1 MARTAELR
9 TVLEAD
15 LQDFSRAAT
24 YIRDKN
30 GLLPRLHF
38 NRAQREIHAAVR
50 RSVDKT
56 GLVRVC
62 VLKARQQG
70 SSTYFA
76 ARLFWRALLASTG
89 LRAMCFA
96 HTDEASLKLAGMVR
110 TMYDQVPPEARG
122 SASTLNSHEI
132 SYGANQVQFFTGG
145 RSASNRG
152 RGSTLDIAWLSEVC
166 FMESA
171 GDLLESVVQASLSRG
186 SQTEA
191 WIESTARGGPVG
203 PWHSFWISS
212 QQGVSGFEPVF
223 LPWYWTDEYRERPPY
238 GFELSR
244 EARTA
249 DMPSEYDYAQMHELD
264 AEQMTFRRMKVE
276 GMSAM
281 GANGELA
288 FAWEYPATADEAFL
302 GGTSDSFIEPA
313 TVDAARRREIGVFEL
328 RSLPTLWGIDPA
340 PPHGASATG
349 WIKRRGP
356 VAYDLERIR
365 GLNLDELVVRIA
377 TAFLEEQP
385 TRLYID
391 GSESYGQVL
400 GHRLQ
405 SYAGIGQR
413 VVLVQF
419 GGRADSPD
427 RFANKRAEMWYRM
440 AQWLRGD
447 VSIPDEV
454 PQAAGPTLLS
464 ELLGPRLKNTELRIQ
479 LESKDQMRM
488 RGVPSPD
495 GADAL
500 AMTFADLVEPGSQ
513 GEFVVVPGPTSVPGP
528 GATDPLMHELVGSSG
543 FHVAQGEY

>member
-1 MARTAELR
+1 MAAGDRWLSTVRNDFPTFTRT
-9 TVLEAD
+9 T
-15 LQDFSRAAT
+15 T
-24 YIRDKN
+24 YIRDKE
-30 GLLPRLHF
+30 GRMPRLVL
-38 NRAQREIHAAVR
+38 NRAQREIHAAVG
-50 RSVDKT
+50 RSIAKT

-96 HTDEASLKLAGMVR
+96 HSDEASLKLAAMVR
-110 TMYDQVPPEARG
+110 TMYDHVPPQLRG
-122 SASTLNSHEI
+122 GRGTLNSHEV
-132 SYGANQVQFFTGG
+132 SYRDNTIQFFTGG
-145 RSASNRG
+145 RSAGNRG
-152 RGSTLDIAWLSEVC
+152 RASTLDIAWLSEVC

-171 GDLLESVVQASLSRG
+171 ADLLDSVVQASLSRG
-186 SQTEA
+186 AQTEA
-191 WIESTARGGPVG
+191 WIESTAKGGPTG

-223 LPWYWTDEYRERPPY
+223 LPWYWTDEYREKPPID
-238 GFELSR
+238 FELSR

-249 DMPSEYDYAQMHELD
+249 DMPSEYDYAQMHGLD
-264 AEQMTFRRMKVE
+264 AEQMAFRRMKVE

-313 TVDAARRREIGVFEL
+313 TVDAARRRKIGVFEL

-340 PPHGASATG
+340 PPNGASATG

-391 GSESYGQVL
+391 GSEPYGQVL

-413 VVLVQF
+413 VSLVQF

-440 AQWLRGD
+440 AQWLRGE

-488 RGVPSPD
+488 RGIASPD

-513 GEFVVVPGPTSVPGP
+513 GEFVVVPGPTAVPG
-528 GATDPLMHELVGSSG
+528 AASWRWTRCMS
-543 FHVAQGEY
+543 